1 MKSLVEM
8 IVKAIVDRPEAV
20 QVRESVGSHAHLLEL
35 KVAKEDMGKV
45 IGKEGANA
53 SAIRTILAAVSGKEQ
68 KRYILEIIED

>member
-20 QVRESVGSHAHLLEL
+20 QVRESVGRHVHILEL